1 MGAALSVLQRAGGP
15 QQQTGA
21 VELTAVLPAQVL
33 MVNLSGPGDEFVS
46 LFPVFV

>member
-21 VELTAVLPAQVL
+21 VELAPVLPAQVL
-33 MVNLSGPGDEFVS
+33 MLSLCRFDEELVP
-46 LFPVFV
+46 LVL